1 MSATADDCNQK
12 VVCILGMHRS
22 GTSVVARTLN
32 LIGVDLGSEDA
43 VRVEPAY
50 DNSKGHWEHKEIAFI
65 NETILRRYGGSWDEP
80 PILPEGWE
88 TSSSLDD
95 LRNDVRKLMRD
106 QFANASLWGWKD
118 PRTSLTLP
126 FWQLLLSNIHYIICL
141 RNPLDVASSLEQRN
155 ELPAEKS
162 FYLWL
167 AYVSS
172 ALKYTEGKPRLVVF
186 YEDLIEKS
194 AQELDRLAAFVGQ
207 SERARKM
214 EAQADVKAF
223 IEKRLQHHSSP
234 LLDTSFNSTEERD
247 AKTLYV
253 AQRISAD
260 AVLKTG
266 TSNLVSFLTSN
277 HINHEGNEGEVE
289 SLLQQLVER
298 EEMVHRLSAQLEE
311 QSRVLAVRVQ
321 ETVCEL
327 RDQLR
332 QKDLELER
340 LKDTVAFRFLGR
352 WHRIKHIHRVRQTKT
367 SSSG

>member
-1 MSATADDCNQK
+1 
-12 VVCILGMHRS
+12 MHRS
-22 GTSVVARTLN
+22 GTSVLARTLN
-32 LIGVDLGSEDA
+32 LIGVDLGSKDA
-43 VRVEPAY
+43 VRVEPAD
-50 DNSKGHWEHKEIAFI
+50 DNAKGHWEHKEIAFI

-80 PILPEGWE
+80 PILPEGWQ
-88 TSSSLDD
+88 TSPALDD
-95 LRNDVRKLMRD
+95 LRNDARKLIRD

-118 PRTSLTLP
+118 PRTCLTLQ
-126 FWQLLLSNIHYIICL
+126 FWQLLLSNVHYIICL
-141 RNPLDVASSLEQRN
+141 RNPVDVASSLEQRN

-167 AYVSS
+167 TYVCS
-172 ALKYTEGKPRLVVF
+172 ALKHTEGKPRLVVF

-194 AQELDRLAAFVGQ
+194 AQELDRLATFLGQ

-214 EAQADVKAF
+214 EVQADVKAF

-234 LLDTSFNSTEERD
+234 VIDTSSNSNEERY
-247 AKTLYV
+247 AKTLYL

-266 TSNLVSFLTSN
+266 MSNLVSFLTSDHKN
-277 HINHEGNEGEVE
+277 HGTSESEVE
-289 SLLQQLVER
+289 SLLQQLIER

-321 ETVCEL
+321 ETVCEF

-340 LKDTVAFRFLGR
+340 LRDTVAYRFLSR
-352 WHRIKHIHRVRQTKT
+352 WHRIKHIHRVRQIKT